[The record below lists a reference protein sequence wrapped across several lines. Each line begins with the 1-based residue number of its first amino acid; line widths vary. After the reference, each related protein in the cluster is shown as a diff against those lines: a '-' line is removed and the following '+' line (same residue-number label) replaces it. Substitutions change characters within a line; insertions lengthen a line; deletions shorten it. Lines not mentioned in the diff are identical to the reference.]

1 MNKTSTDF
9 SMIKLEIS
17 TLLKCIN
24 QDILCSEGNSGHS
37 ETFFYDLNASEAG
50 SRTLEVTVWDFDH
63 GPSNDFIGG
72 LTLGAGAKA
81 ERRELW
87 LAVFRPPYRRIEAW
101 FQLSNRTE
109 NGNQFTTPGVCD

>member
-1 MNKTSTDF
+1 M
-9 SMIKLEIS
+9 
-17 TLLKCIN
+17 
-24 QDILCSEGNSGHS
+24 H
-37 ETFFYDLNASEAG
+37 AAEAG
-50 SRTLEVTVWDFDH
+50 TRTLEVTVWDFDR

-101 FQLSNRTE
+101 FQLSCR
-109 NGNQFTTPGVCD
+109 NQNSIQTSTPGICD